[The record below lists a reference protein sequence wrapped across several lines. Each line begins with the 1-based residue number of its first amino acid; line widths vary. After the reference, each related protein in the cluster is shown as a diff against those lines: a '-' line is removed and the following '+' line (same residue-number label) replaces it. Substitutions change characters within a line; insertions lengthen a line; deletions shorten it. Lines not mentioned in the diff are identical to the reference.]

1 MKSILIKNLLS
12 KFFAFF
18 LVLIIASCS
27 SLTPY
32 KVPIL
37 QGNILDEDDTFETKC
52 NKAMVGLEKLQSL
65 KNLDTPSSKDIDN
78 DLLDFDEA
86 RLKLIIQRHLKY
98 TKSEKARLILDDWNK
113 YLNLFYKITPFDF
126 KRALNERKQKL
137 KEDNKV
143 PNRIAGE

>member
-1 MKSILIKNLLS
+1 
-12 KFFAFF
+12 
-18 LVLIIASCS
+18 
-27 SLTPY
+27 
-32 KVPIL
+32 
-37 QGNILDEDDTFETKC
+37 
-52 NKAMVGLEKLQSL
+52 MVGLEKLQSL
-65 KNLDTPSSKDIDN
+65 KKMDTPSSKDIDN

-98 TKSEKARLILDDWNK
+98 TESEKARLILNEGNK
-113 YLNLFYKITPFDF
+113 YINLFYKITPFDF

>member
-1 MKSILIKNLLS
+1 MYHL
-12 KFFAFF
+12 
-18 LVLIIASCS
+18 
-27 SLTPY
+27 
-32 KVPIL
+32 
-37 QGNILDEDDTFETKC
+37 
-52 NKAMVGLEKLQSL
+52 
-65 KNLDTPSSKDIDN
+65 
-78 DLLDFDEA
+78 
-86 RLKLIIQRHLKY
+86 HLKY